1 MTAVVAIAV
10 GASWAAARLRVPSI
24 VLLLTFGVIAGA
36 GLGILDPDATFGRLL
51 PPFVSMAVGLILFE
65 GGLSLRFRDIRG
77 NHRIVWMLVTV
88 GVVITWALGAIA
100 FEVFTG
106 TPRSISVLL
115 GAILVVSGP
124 TVIGPILRAV
134 RPSGGVGSVLKW
146 ESIVIDP
153 IGAGL
158 AVLVA
163 EFILVAESTNIG
175 VIGQVGSF
183 VGSGIVVGLVVALPT
198 TVAIRRHLIP
208 ERLVPLVGMAA
219 ALIAFAISD
228 SLIAESGLLATTVL
242 GLALANNPRLRTE
255 PIIEFSEVIQVL
267 LVGVLFVLLSAR
279 LTREQ
284 LGSIS
289 IGVVGVIL
297 VLGLLARPL
306 GVLVST
312 WGTRMTR
319 PERLFLAG
327 VAPRGIV
334 AAAVASVFAL
344 DLEEAGVE
352 GAELLTPLAFAV
364 IVASV
369 LIYGFGTGPLA
380 RKLGLADKSNQ
391 GALIVGAGLVEREIG
406 RALADAGVSV
416 VFASTN
422 RRDESELRLQ
432 GYRTYYGNLVEK
444 EIPNDLDL
452 SGMGRLLAL
461 TPNDEVNTLSARR
474 FTELF
479 GSAESYQLAPQ
490 SLGPGIDRTAA
501 DIGGR
506 QLFGE
511 DLTYAELH
519 RRFEAGEKVRR
530 TSLGKAF
537 TGETFK
543 ESLGD
548 SGNVLFVVKPD
559 RLLVEADGGSA
570 VANRADVGD
579 TILWLPGEDRAD
591 DGELSLQDNGR

>member
-1 MTAVVAIAV
+1 MDGAIFQVTAVVAIAV
-10 GASWAAARLRVPSI
+10 GASWAASRLRIPSI
-24 VLLLTFGVIAGA
+24 VLLLTVGVIVGA

-51 PPFVSMAVGLILFE
+51 SPFVSMAVGLILFE
-65 GGLSLRFRDIRG
+65 GGLSLRFRDIKG
-77 NHRIVWMLVTV
+77 NHRIVWLLVSV
-88 GVVITWALGAIA
+88 GVVITWVLGAIS
-100 FEVFTG
+100 FEVFVG
-106 TPRSISVLL
+106 VPRPIAVLL

-124 TVIGPILRAV
+124 TVIGPILRTV
-134 RPSGGVGSVLKW
+134 RPSGGVSSVLKW

-163 EFILVAESTNIG
+163 EFILASDESQIGIFSQVATFAG
-175 VIGQVGSF
+175 A
-183 VGSGIVVGLVVALPT
+183 GILVGLLVAVPT
-198 TVAIRRHLIP
+198 TFAIRRHLIP
-208 ERLVPLVGMAA
+208 ERLVPLVGLGAA
-219 ALIAFAISD
+219 MVAFAGADAIIS
-228 SLIAESGLLATTVL
+228 ESGLLATTVL
-242 GLALANNPRLRTE
+242 GLSLANNPRLRTE
-255 PIIEFSEVIQVL
+255 PIVEFSEVIQVL

-289 IGVVGVIL
+289 LGVVGVIL
-297 VLGLLARPL
+297 VLGLVARPL
-306 GVLVST
+306 GVAVST
-312 WGTRMTR
+312 WGTKMPRS
-319 PERLFLAG
+319 ERILLAG

-364 IVASV
+364 IVATV
-369 LIYGFGTGPLA
+369 LIYGFGAGPLA
-380 RKLGLADKSNQ
+380 RRLGLADKSNQ
-391 GALIVGAGLVEREIG
+391 GVLIVGAGPVEREIG
-406 RALADAGVSV
+406 RALGEADVPV

-422 RRDESELRLQ
+422 RRDESGLRMQ

-452 SGMGRLLAL
+452 SGIGRLFAL

-479 GSAESYQLAPQ
+479 GSGETYQLAPQ
-490 SLGPGIDRTAA
+490 SLGPGIGRTVA

-506 QLFGE
+506 RLFND
-511 DLTYAELH
+511 DLTYGELD
-519 RRFEAGEKVRR
+519 RRFRSGERVRR

-537 TGETFK
+537 TGENFK
-543 ESLGD
+543 EALGD
-548 SGNVLFVVKPD
+548 GGQVLFVIKPD
-559 RLLVEADGGSA
+559 RLLVEADGGGPI
-570 VANRADVGD
+570 ANRASAGD
-579 TILWLPGEDRAD
+579 TILWLPAE
-591 DGELSLQDNGR
+591 